1 VDEQM
6 SLIDYEI
13 GAGLM
18 KPGGNRASHLDRAIR
33 RVALRLVAGLLPF
46 RRRVL
51 VRRTRRFL
59 GHLRRQ
65 VLAMTGRR
73 LVIVAGGPDRA
84 ALGCASAPPLGR
96 RPADPTTQW
105 VQAGRKV
112 DFAITQTKVMIQKAR
127 GASYL
132 PDLHMR
138 LAELYT
144 ERARYAWLV
153 MYERRRARGD
163 DSRAV
168 EAPEARLL
176 KNLAIGVYSRLLR
189 EFPSYARADEA
200 TFLMAH
206 EFRELGE
213 FDNMRETYEKLI
225 ETYPK
230 SRYRFDAYL
239 ALGDHAFDAN
249 DLTKAERYYN
259 LILAAPR
266 RAMCTP
272 WPATSWA
279 GCG

>member
-1 VDEQM
+1 M
-6 SLIDYEI
+6 T
-13 GAGLM
+13 
-18 KPGGNRASHLDRAIR
+18 GG
-33 RVALRLVAGLLPF
+33 RVVISAALTGLL
-46 RRRVL
+46 
-51 VRRTRRFL
+51 
-59 GHLRRQ
+59 
-65 VLAMTGRR
+65 
-73 LVIVAGGPDRA
+73 
-84 ALGCASAPPLGR
+84 LGCASAPPLR
-96 RPADPTTQW
+96 PPPADPTTQW
-105 VQAGRKV
+105 VLAGRKV

-168 EAPEARLL
+168 DAPEARLL

-206 EFRELGE
+206 EYRELGE

-225 ETYPK
+225 EDFPR

-239 ALGDHAFDAN
+239 SLGDHAFDGN
-249 DLTKAERYYN
+249 DLSKAERYYN
-259 LILAAPR
+259 LILAAPQSHVHALAR
-266 RAMCTP
+266 YKLGWVRVNRQDCKGAVRLFEQVLRDRGKQSTNEE
-272 WPATSWA
+272 ALVSTQKSLNVVREALVGASRGHERLA
-279 GCG
+279 GR